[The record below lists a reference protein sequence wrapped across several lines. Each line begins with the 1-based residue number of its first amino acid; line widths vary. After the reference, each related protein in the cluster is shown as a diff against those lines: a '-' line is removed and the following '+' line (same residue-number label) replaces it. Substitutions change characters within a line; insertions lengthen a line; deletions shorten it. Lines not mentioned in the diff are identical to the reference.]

1 MQCSGRNRA
10 SRLYVVW
17 ISVVERTAIYLIN
30 ALGQYGHAVRWRK
43 QTRKVTDGLNTGPT
57 SEASDSKLKSP
68 QPCDERVS
76 VVLDDSG
83 DCGRLVKLGHDLAVK
98 LACPWEALSIETPAS
113 VAIASI
119 DSSVSLALGEA
130 AALGASIHRVSGA
143 TTASALAQH
152 LEGMASP
159 HVVLAVRPRATI
171 ERIRQESLVEQLART
186 LPGATF
192 HVFGGAQP
200 TPGARSWMASRST
213 PRDIVLTVAGV
224 MITMGLAL
232 LLREFTGATYLSI
245 LFLFPV
251 IAASARLGI
260 VAATVG
266 ALLSTVL
273 FNLFFLA
280 PGLSANP
287 LAVQSWVMALVL
299 LGVAVYT
306 SWLTGTLHSRINL
319 SNRNAQESAALAS
332 FAQDLTRVSDWTSTA
347 EVVCREINRMLD
359 VNAVLA
365 REVAGRLEIAGSFP
379 ENLSLDPL
387 DEAALDWA
395 WTAGEMTGSG
405 SPSLAEASWQ
415 FHPLK
420 TSLGTLAV
428 LGISKGDGRDPVM
441 PQQKVLLA
449 TMIAQASL
457 AHERLLLE
465 AAVTC
470 DSRPR

>member
-1 MQCSGRNRA
+1 MLFNQCVGAIWTRSSLPACAKTYRT
-10 SRLYVVW
+10 RL
-17 ISVVERTAIYLIN
+17 SA
-30 ALGQYGHAVRWRK
+30 K
-43 QTRKVTDGLNTGPT
+43 TRKVTDGLNTGPT
-57 SEASDSKLKSP
+57 SEAFDSKLKSAH
-68 QPCDERVS
+68 PCDERVS

-113 VAIASI
+113 FAVAST
-119 DSSVSLALGEA
+119 DSGVSVALAEA

-143 TTASALAQH
+143 TTASALGQH

-159 HVVLAVRPRATI
+159 HVVLAVRPRVPI
-171 ERIRQESLVEQLART
+171 ERIRQESLVEQLARA

-192 HVFGGAQP
+192 HGFGGTQP
-200 TPGARSWMASRST
+200 TPGARSWIASRST
-213 PRDIVLTVAGV
+213 PGDIVLTVAGV
-224 MITMGLAL
+224 IITMAFAL

-251 IAASARLGI
+251 IAASARLGM
-260 VAATVG
+260 VTAVVG

-287 LAVQSWVMALVL
+287 LAVQSWVMAFVL
-299 LGVAVYT
+299 LGVGIYT
-306 SWLTGTLHSRINL
+306 SWLTGTLRSRINL
-319 SNRNAQESAALAS
+319 SDRNARESAALAS

-347 EVVCREINRMLD
+347 EVVCREINRMLGAN
-359 VNAVLA
+359 VIVA
-365 REVAGRLEIAGSFP
+365 REIAGRLKIAGSCP
-379 ENLSLDPL
+379 ESFSLDPL

-395 WTAGEMTGSG
+395 WTDGEMTGSG
-405 SPSLAEASWQ
+405 SVHLAEASWQ

-428 LGISKGDGRDPVM
+428 LGLSKGDGRDPVM
-441 PQQKVLLA
+441 PQQKILLA

-457 AHERLLLE
+457 AHERLRLE
-465 AAVTC
+465 AAVIC
-470 DSRPR
+470 DSQPRECRTEGN

>member
-1 MQCSGRNRA
+1 M
-10 SRLYVVW
+10 
-17 ISVVERTAIYLIN
+17 
-30 ALGQYGHAVRWRK
+30 
-43 QTRKVTDGLNTGPT
+43 NTGLT
-57 SEASDSKLKSP
+57 SEAFDSKLKIAHPS
-68 QPCDERVS
+68 DERVC
-76 VVLDDSG
+76 VLLDDSG

-98 LACPWEALSIETPAS
+98 FARPWEVLSIETPDIVAVAS
-113 VAIASI
+113 TDNEVG
-119 DSSVSLALGEA
+119 LALGEA

-152 LEGMASP
+152 LEGTASP
-159 HVVLAVRPRATI
+159 HVVLAVRQRGMIDRVRHDTLI
-171 ERIRQESLVEQLART
+171 EQLARS

-200 TPGARSWMASRST
+200 VRRSRSWIASRST

-224 MITMGLAL
+224 MITMAVAL
-232 LLREFTGATYLSI
+232 LLREFAGATYLSI

-251 IAASARLGI
+251 IAASARLGM
-260 VAATVG
+260 VAAAVG

-287 LAVQSWVMALVL
+287 FAVQSWVMALVL
-299 LGVAVYT
+299 IGVGIYT
-306 SWLTGTLHSRINL
+306 SWLTGALRSRINL
-319 SNRNAQESAALAS
+319 SDRNAQESAALAS

-347 EVVCREINRMLD
+347 EVVCREINRMLG
-359 VNAVLA
+359 VNAIVA
-365 REVAGRLEIAGSFP
+365 RDIGGRLEIVGSFP
-379 ENLSLDPL
+379 ESLSLDPL

-395 WTAGEMTGSG
+395 WTMGAMTGSG
-405 SPSLAEASWQ
+405 SPNLAEANWQ

-428 LGISKGDGRDPVM
+428 LGISKGDGRDPIM

-457 AHERLLLE
+457 AHERLRLE
-465 AAVTC
+465 AAVIC
-470 DSRPR
+470 EAQSRECGNEGG